1 MIFIPALS
9 GLACPHWRRDALASF
24 EGLSLDTKPLDM
36 VQAIL
41 EGVALCIAEV
51 ILAMDKCVSIGEE
64 ITIDGGLSNNDYI
77 CQFLADVLGRK
88 IRVTN
93 LPELTAIGCA
103 KMAGVGL

>member
-1 MIFIPALS
+1 
-9 GLACPHWRRDALASF
+9 
-24 EGLSLDTKPLDM
+24 
-36 VQAIL
+36 
-41 EGVALCIAEV
+41 
-51 ILAMDKCVSIGEE
+51 MDKCVSIGEE

-103 KMAGVGL
+103 QMAGVGLEEIYISGNDGKLFSPKRKIRHDWIEQFSKSVVRTH